1 MTTIKKLDGR
11 SAVNDKN
18 LDRASGQITKAAT
31 GTGRKLNEA
40 QLNGLVKFLDK
51 ALPKLNNPGH
61 RSSPISDSVNYIDA
75 LNLKNEAVALLNKA
89 AHPTPG
95 RGGTGGGERTTPVHT
110 TPVHTGGGERG
121 GGGGGGSIGGG
132 ER

>member
-1 MTTIKKLDGR
+1 MSTIKKLDGR

-31 GTGRKLNEA
+31 GGRKLNET

-51 ALPKLNNPGH
+51 ALPKLNSPGQ

-95 RGGTGGGERTTPVHT
+95 RTGGGERTTPVF
-110 TPVHTGGGERG
+110 TPPVRTGGGERSG